1 VKASRRRKPARRK
14 KKAVRHVDTESAI
27 RRIFELFHGNDSR
40 EERLAY
46 EIKGALFPVHES
58 LADPDADQQVWKRV
72 RLEIGNDDD
81 DQFLRHLSIG
91 LQRRRTELSS
101 RLTDPLFHLCRA
113 YIFLLGVYG
122 GTPPCYQETR
132 KLANR
137 LHAVA
142 IIDQQMPGLPL
153 PQFDA
158 NKERLITEKISNFSE
173 RNHDRDRKRLGLPFS
188 KAKTGLRGTRN
199 TRKKPN

>member
-14 KKAVRHVDTESAI
+14 KQAQHVDTESAI
-27 RRIFELFHGNDSR
+27 RRIYEFLHGNNSR

-46 EIKGALFPVHES
+46 EIKSALFPLHES
-58 LADPDADQQVWKRV
+58 LADPDTDQQVLKRI
-72 RLEIGNDDD
+72 RLEIGNDDND
-81 DQFLRHLSIG
+81 NFLRHLSIG

-113 YIFLLGVYG
+113 YIFLLEVYG

-132 KLANR
+132 KLADR

-142 IIDQQMPGLPL
+142 IIDQQMSGLPL

-199 TRKKPN
+199 RKKPN